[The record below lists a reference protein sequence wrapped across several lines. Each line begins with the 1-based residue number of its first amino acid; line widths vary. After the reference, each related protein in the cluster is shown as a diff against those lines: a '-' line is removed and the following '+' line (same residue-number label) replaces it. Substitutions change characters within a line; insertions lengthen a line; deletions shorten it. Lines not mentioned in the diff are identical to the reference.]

1 MAAKPLQFMLKQF
14 TLKKYFCGKDEQN
27 SQKEI
32 SYSYKDCNKSRHCG
46 SRKQIASYC
55 KSYYFLNVPK

>member
-1 MAAKPLQFMLKQF
+1 M
-14 TLKKYFCGKDEQN
+14 KKYFSRKDEQN

-32 SYSYKDCNKSRHCG
+32 SNSYEDCNKSIHCG